1 MNIGNLDDLG
11 SMFAEAR
18 NSGALESTTQP
29 RADLLKEG
37 REVIGPATAS
47 GGGRLE
53 ALGRTFTSTDLTV
66 ALGAFPKPPN
76 GVAILGIRQQVRY

>member
-1 MNIGNLDDLG
+1 MSIGNPVDLG
-11 SMFAEAR
+11 SMVAEAR
-18 NSGALESTTQP
+18 IRGALESVTQP

-37 REVIGPATAS
+37 RETPAS

-76 GVAILGIRQQVRY
+76 GVATLGIRQQVRC